1 MQTAGVLEAF
11 SNGEVQA
18 PWSLVKDCLF
28 DVNTK
33 LVVASGSMVV
43 METFPDWDKV
53 VIGFYPD
60 TEGEMISFPRLFFF
74 FFFLIMKGKNKK
86 AEKSCD
92 RKVPL
97 AQKW

>member
-1 MQTAGVLEAF
+1 MQTTGVLQAF
-11 SNGEVQA
+11 SNSEVQV

-28 DVNTK
+28 PENTK

-43 METFPDWDKV
+43 METFSDWDKV

-74 FFFLIMKGKNKK
+74 FFVLIMKGKNKK
-86 AEKSCD
+86 TERSCD
-92 RKVPL
+92 RKIPL